1 MLNDTTTKAKSY
13 RRRALLITGVAMVV
27 VYILWNIPQLSPV
40 LYPLTLFTT
49 FVHEMGHAVAT
60 LITGGD
66 VVAFSVSLDGSGF
79 ITRRGG
85 ADWIIGP
92 AGYLGAALFGSGLF
106 FLVNRIPRMT
116 NGIAVVIGVGLALLT
131 VVFSSG
137 NLLALL
143 IGVGMG
149 MALMALGLKA
159 SPLITMLVLNVL
171 AVSTA
176 LEAFFDL
183 QYLMFVTTANQ
194 EIANDAVNF
203 SERVTPLIPPNV
215 IAVTWAL
222 MALVMF
228 GMALYFGA
236 WQPLRNEIDET
247 YNSVVNR
254 NRL

>member
-1 MLNDTTTKAKSY
+1 MLNDNTAKPKSY
-13 RRRALLITGVAMVV
+13 RRRALLITAVAMVV
-27 VYILWNIPQLSPV
+27 VYILWNIPALSPI

-85 ADWIIGP
+85 ADWLIGP

-106 FLVNRIPRMT
+106 FLVNRIPRLT
-116 NGIAVVIGVGLALLT
+116 NGIAVVIGVGLAILT
-131 VVFSSG
+131 VLFSSG

-143 IGVGMG
+143 LGVGMG

-171 AVSTA
+171 SVSTA
-176 LEAFFDL
+176 LEGFFDL
-183 QYLMFVTTANQ
+183 QYLLFVTNTNQ

-203 SERVTPLIPPNV
+203 SERVTPFIPPNV

-228 GMALYFGA
+228 AMALYFGA
-236 WQPLRNEIDET
+236 WQPLRNEIDDT
-247 YNSVVNR
+247 YNSVVSR